1 MTDKLSQLI
10 TRDEIDEDLLIV
22 DYVAGRLADD
32 AKADFEARLRDDEEL
47 RTRVAEER
55 EFRSAVVGSEAEAV
69 PDAAAFDKLRG
80 ELGNEPPKRAS
91 PWRRGAIAAVLVA
104 AAAVVV
110 FMDAPQQ
117 PADPGFGTLSSDGTA
132 PVDESRQI
140 RVVFAESVGDDGR
153 LDVAGE
159 LGFTIVG
166 GPGPAGAYV
175 VESERVMTRD
185 ELLVWRD
192 DPRIDL
198 AEPIRYGPQQ

>member
-1 MTDKLSQLI
+1 MNDKLSQLI
-10 TRDEIDEDLLIV
+10 TRDEIDEDILVV
-22 DYVAGRLADD
+22 DYVAGRLTDE
-32 AKADFEARLRDDEEL
+32 AKADFETRLQNDEEL
-47 RTRVAEER
+47 KARVVGER
-55 EFRSAVVGSEAEAV
+55 EFRAAVVGSEAEAM

-80 ELGNEPPKRAS
+80 ELGDESPKRAS
-91 PWRRGAIAAVLVA
+91 PWRRGAIAAALVA

-117 PADPGFGTLSSDGTA
+117 PTDPGFGTLSSDGVA

-140 RVVFAESVGDDGR
+140 RVVFAESVNDDAR
-153 LDVAGE
+153 VDAAGE

-175 VESERVMTRD
+175 VESDRVMTRD
-185 ELLVWRD
+185 ELLAWRD